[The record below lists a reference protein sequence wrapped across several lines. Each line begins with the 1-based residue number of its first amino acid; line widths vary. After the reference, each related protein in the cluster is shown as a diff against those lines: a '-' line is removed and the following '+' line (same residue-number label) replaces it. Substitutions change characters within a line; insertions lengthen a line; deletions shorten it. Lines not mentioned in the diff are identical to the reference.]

1 MHDIV
6 EETVDMGLGSLG
18 NRGGRQTKIPLT
30 DGETWAIISS

>member
-1 MHDIV
+1 MHGIG
-6 EETVDMGLGSLG
+6 EEAVDMGLGCLG